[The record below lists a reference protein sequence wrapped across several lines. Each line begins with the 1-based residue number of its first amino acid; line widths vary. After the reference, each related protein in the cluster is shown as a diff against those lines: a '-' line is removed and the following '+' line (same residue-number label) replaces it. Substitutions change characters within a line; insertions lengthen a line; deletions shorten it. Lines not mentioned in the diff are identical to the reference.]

1 MLLKMALFHSFFMA
15 EEYSIIYMSYIF
27 FIHSPVNG
35 NLGCF
40 HILAIVNSATMNT
53 EVHVSFPIIAFSRMY
68 MPKSGIAGSY
78 GSSIFF
84 KVFQGA
90 SLLKA
95 KENS

>member
-1 MLLKMALFHSFFMA
+1 MAK
-15 EEYSIIYMSYIF
+15 EYSIIYMSYIF

-68 MPKSGIAGSY
+68 MPKSEIAGSY

-84 KVFQGA
+84 FKFF
-90 SLLKA
+90 
-95 KENS
+95 KEPPY